1 MVLKKGEIIFPG
13 IEDEVALVQ
22 AKGTISNIVDAII
35 ELVTNSDDSYSSLE
49 QEGRDIAGKIEIYVE
64 KSKSGNCQQIYVKDE
79 ASGMTPEKL
88 ENVICYGKKT
98 SELYAGKSVR
108 GFFGRGLK
116 ESILALGSGEVL
128 TVAEGKKTHGRYY
141 YDSDKA
147 KLSWETLDAG
157 SETKESSFTKV
168 IIRCS
173 DDKPV
178 KCPDFDKLFCKIR
191 DHFALRDI
199 LSNSKRYVTITVEK
213 RGKIDGP
220 KRLWYTRPIGQQIE
234 NRKIYLKGLG
244 IADFNLYESHDRLSF
259 LKNDPGSQAGILIKT
274 SNAILENQLFGFDN
288 DPNAHY
294 FFGEIRCPGI
304 FQKIKEGEKGIIRS
318 DRKGIYWSH
327 ECCAELEKEIKLLL
341 GHHIER
347 KKKQAEFSR
356 RKQQIPVERANKLQR
371 LLKKLN
377 SLGRELLDETGVG
390 PDSLP
395 DDFPISHL
403 TIYPPETSAEP
414 EQDRVFSVYNLSG
427 ILKDNA
433 QVKISLDDPK
443 GKFVLSSDS
452 IILRKHVKREN
463 LVFGYF
469 KIKGFRPQDKT
480 GIIVRQGKDEDYA
493 EFTVGIEKRKRPR
506 KPKEP
511 PKKQK
516 GGLFKE
522 VIFDTFDR
530 NPPQRVFY
538 DRNTGVI
545 RIYVYYPGVSPYLGE
560 NGDGA
565 ETERGSLLLSELVAE
580 AFCRET
586 ARRKV
591 DKDIFDPEAK
601 LDQFLKVYNEHLKL
615 CVPIIHGIFLS

>member
-1 MVLKKGEIIFPG
+1 MALKRGERIFPG

-22 AKGTISNIVDAII
+22 AKGTISNLVDAII
-35 ELVTNSDDSYSSLE
+35 ELVTNSDDSYSSIE
-49 QEGRDIAGKIEIYVE
+49 QEGRNTTGKIEIYVK
-64 KSKSGNCQQIYVKDE
+64 KSKSGNCQEVQVSDE
-79 ASGMTPEKL
+79 ASGMTPDKL
-88 ENVICYGKKT
+88 ENVICYGRKT
-98 SELYAGKSVR
+98 SELYAGKSAR

-116 ESILALGSGEVL
+116 ESILALGSGEIL
-128 TVAEGKKTHGRYY
+128 TVAEGKKTHGQYY
-141 YDSDKA
+141 YDFDKN
-147 KLSWETLDAG
+147 KLTWITLDAG
-157 SETKESSFTKV
+157 SETEESSFTKV
-168 IIRCS
+168 IIRS
-173 DDKPV
+173 SEDRPV
-178 KCPDFDKLFCKIR
+178 KCPDFDKLLCKLR
-191 DHFALRDI
+191 DHFALRNI
-199 LSNSKRYVTITVEK
+199 LSNPKRYITIIVEK
-213 RGKIDGP
+213 RSKIDGP
-220 KRLWYTRPIGQQIE
+220 RRLWYIAPAGQQIE

-244 IADFNLYESHDRLSF
+244 IVDFNLYESHERLPFSR
-259 LKNDPGSQAGILIKT
+259 NDPESQAGILIKT

-288 DPNAHY
+288 DPDAHY

-318 DRKGIYWSH
+318 DRKGIYWSY
-327 ECCAELEKEIKLLL
+327 ECCADLEKEIKLILA
-341 GHHIER
+341 HHIER
-347 KKKQAEFSR
+347 KKKQAEFPGK
-356 RKQQIPVERANKLQR
+356 KQQMPVERAYKLLK

-377 SLGRELLDETGVG
+377 SLGRELLGETGLG
-390 PDSLP
+390 PDSIP
-395 DDFPISHL
+395 DDFQISHL
-403 TIYPPETSAEP
+403 TIYPPEASAAP
-414 EQDRVFSVYNLSG
+414 DQDRAFSVYNLTS

-433 QVKISLDDPK
+433 QVRVSLDDPK
-443 GKFVLSSDS
+443 GKFPLSSDS
-452 IILRKHVKREN
+452 IILRKHVKRED

-493 EFTVGIEKRKRPR
+493 EFTVGIEKKKRKA
-506 KPKEP
+506 KSNEP

-545 RIYVYYPGVSPYLGE
+545 RIYIYYPGVFPYLGE
-560 NGDGA
+560 NGDGS
-565 ETERGSLLLSELVAE
+565 ETERGSLLLSELVGE

-601 LDQFLKVYNEHLKL
+601 LDQYLKVYNDHLKL
-615 CVPIIHGIFLS
+615 CVPIIHSIFLS